1 MQIKTCDFV
10 RKLLFFSLVAWRI
23 CEEKNQVEIVEIADM
38 RCLCSSIRLNLL
50 CIEFVLVLYWSL
62 VLVYFFLL

>member
-23 CEEKNQVEIVEIADM
+23 CEEKNQVEIADM